1 MCQSN
6 IMLSIAGNDSNFPNT
21 PTTMLGDMKQL
32 NFTINGKYDFTYFYD
47 PNTGK
52 QIYPEMYITM
62 VDVVEDPSDTNSY
75 QAVNM
80 SYGIRRKNLLSHL
93 DNKDVCVPMSPITQ
107 TTIEAK
113 GVIPYQYRD
122 SSNLA
127 RYIDTIKI
135 TDVNTGN
142 TYISTVQNNDTW
154 VKTISFTFT
163 NNQAPILVEG
173 YNSSEASRI
182 IAREGISVWRR

>member
-1 MCQSN
+1 MTS
-6 IMLSIAGNDSNFPNT
+6 
-21 PTTMLGDMKQL
+21 
-32 NFTINGKYDFTYFYD
+32 TYFYD
-47 PNTGK
+47 QNTGK

-62 VDVVEDPSDTNSY
+62 IDIVENPSDTNIY

-80 SYGIRRKNLLSHL
+80 SYGIRNKNLLSHL

-122 SSNLA
+122 GNNLA

-142 TYISTVQNNDTW
+142 TYTTAVQNNDTW
-154 VKTISFTFT
+154 VKTISFTFS
-163 NNQAPILVEG
+163 NNEAPILLEG
-173 YNSSEASRI
+173 YNSSDVSRI
-182 IAREGISVWRR
+182 IARESILVRR